1 VPVKITAVPVITT
14 ILIPEEDTRPPLT
27 TAAIPGSIQILP
39 VAVVFII
46 PLQDHIH
53 REVTDPPDLQAQ
65 GTLLL
70 HVRILLRPIQA
81 VEVAVEVVVVEA
93 AAVTVVAVAAT
104 DNLI

>member
-1 VPVKITAVPVITT
+1 VKITAVPVITT

-70 HVRILLRPIQA
+70 HIRILLRPIQA
-81 VEVAVEVVVVEA
+81 VEVAVAVEVVVVEA